1 MSAVAFDTLKFVKT
15 LRNAGFSEDQ
25 AEAQAEAF
33 AAAIDMN
40 LATKQDIVELKSAM
54 IQMESRLIIQLGSI
68 CVVSVGVVTAIVKL
82 F

>member
-68 CVVSVGVVTAIVKL
+68 CVVSVGVVAAIVKL

>member
-33 AAAIDMN
+33 AAAVDMN